1 MRCQL
6 CGYEFDETQLTCHAS
21 CAFNKYCTIICC
33 PNCGYQVVDD
43 SRSRLANGARWML
56 RRLATPRQKHVVQ
69 PIAPSDPAQ
78 CPLSKMTPGT
88 SGRVVSIVSDKPGRL
103 ERLQVFGLIEGAR
116 ISLMQRHPEYIV
128 EVGFTELTIE
138 RDVADQIMVEI

>member
-6 CGYEFDETQLTCHAS
+6 CGYEFDETQLVCHAS
-21 CAFNKYCTIICC
+21 CTFNKYCTIICC
-33 PNCGYQVVDD
+33 PNCGYQVVDE
-43 SRSRLANGARWML
+43 SQSRLANGARWML
-56 RRLATPRQKHVVQ
+56 KRLAASKQKQTTQTITP
-69 PIAPSDPAQ
+69 ADPTH
-78 CPLSKMTPGT
+78 CPLSKMNPGT
-88 SGRVVSIVSDKPGRL
+88 SGRVVAILSDKPGRL

-138 RDVADQIMVEI
+138 WDVADQIMVEL